1 MWHPESLPADI
12 TLTWKNSISAEQIRI
27 TFDTL
32 KRTAHEMPFECG
44 KRASDQCVK
53 KFTIKL
59 FNGNDEVFSFTENCN
74 HIRLF
79 VKDFPQQTFDKCI
92 LTVEELWDSNQTAG
106 VYEIRIY

>member
-12 TLTWKNSISAEQIRI
+12 TLTWDEKITAEQVRI

-32 KRTAHEMPFECG
+32 ERTAHEMPFECG

-53 KFTIKL
+53 KFTVKL
-59 FNGNDEVFSFTENCN
+59 FNGEHEVFSFDENCN
-74 HIRLF
+74 YNRLF
-79 VKDFPQQTFDKCI
+79 VKDFPKQTFDKCV
-92 LTVEELWDSNQTAG
+92 LTVKELWGCNRTAG